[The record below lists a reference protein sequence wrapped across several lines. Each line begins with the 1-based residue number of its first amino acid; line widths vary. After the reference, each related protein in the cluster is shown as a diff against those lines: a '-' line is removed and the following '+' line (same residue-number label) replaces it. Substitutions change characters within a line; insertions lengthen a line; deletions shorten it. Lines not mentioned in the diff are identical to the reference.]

1 MKIKAVI
8 SFALL
13 FLLSACSEEV
23 IQQNPEQRVPL
34 NLAAVSEAAIT
45 RTGTNIQGSTFDAG
59 ALINAYIPVTGASDG
74 TETIG
79 NPVVMKAEAADA
91 NGINALSPNDG
102 SVLYYPPGDNV
113 KVDIY
118 ALYPKEVMSSF
129 TSFTVQNPQTSD
141 ADYKA
146 SDLMFAKTSESQAKS
161 DQTVHLQFTH
171 KMAKLIVNAFGD
183 EGVTI
188 KSIKLKNFST
198 TVGFNTSTGVLGD
211 LSDKTDITIAS
222 SADFASSLS
231 GVALFPPQ
239 TKDDTEFIE
248 VEAKTTTG
256 SPTTA
261 YFYVITKQFESGK
274 VYTVNM
280 TIGPK
285 NLADDGKV
293 TIDTWPSTVGTVSVA
308 PVGSLGLTI
317 TNLTDDGDANTNTM
331 KANGTYDYNGKVC
344 LPIPTVTDGK
354 PSAEPLTKDTHY
366 EVEYYNNINAGTALV
381 VVRGKGSYDGLST
394 FKTFNINRITNTMSY
409 PSNSVT
415 QMLSKN
421 GVVPNVLQLPS
432 LQTTE
437 VYGKMEYKIYS
448 DAAMTTL
455 HPTDPTDANCIA
467 TVDGNGNVRM
477 QRRGGPVYIK
487 ATMDGTG
494 NYEAATATY
503 NLTVIAGDAE
513 SVMTVELTDGNSYVY
528 TGSAITP
535 AFTVY
540 DNGNTL
546 ASGTDYTY
554 SYSNNTNVGAATITI
569 TGKGEYEGTKTVNF
583 NITKAT
589 NEFTTLNIPS
599 IPIDCGDWKESPQGG
614 RKDTLSIAAETFE
627 IGGVAKFGNSVSY
640 SSDNTAVATVN
651 ASTGVVTAV
660 APGTANITASVAGT
674 TNYTALT
681 QTITVKVEKMTYVYV
696 YNGNTGNHKH
706 SASPSTVETA
716 TYWSQVSG
724 GSAQE
729 CSLSFT
735 ANATV
740 YFVLVGAAGGN
751 DTATGRGGLGGLVVA
766 SKGYSQTDNPT
777 FYVFCGGGGYSDTQG
792 DPNDPVRSL
801 GGWPGGGRPG
811 VTGCSGAGGGA
822 TVVATTNSMDNWDFS
837 DNDSRLLVAGAG
849 GGSSNQGYGGESGNK
864 ITETTEK
871 FVGTMKNC
879 TSGRAKWNG
888 GNVNVAGEC
897 STEASPT
904 ADGGAGGAGYYGGF
918 SGLEVNGE
926 ETGTVATGGHGGS
939 NYIASG
945 FTEIFNAVSS
955 SQTFTQ
961 IGVSVTE
968 NGHPQTS
975 TTVEERQNVYPG
987 YVIIR
992 YKYNVSN

>member
-13 FLLSACSEEV
+13 FLLSACSEEM
-23 IQQNPEQRVPL
+23 IQQYSKQRVPL
-34 NLAAVSEAAIT
+34 KLAAMSEVDLT
-45 RTGTNIQGSTFDAG
+45 RTTTDIQGSTFEEG

-74 TETIG
+74 TETLG
-79 NPVVMKAEAADA
+79 NPVVLKAEEADE

-102 SVLYYPPGDNV
+102 SILYFPPGDDV
-113 KVDIY
+113 KADIY
-118 ALYPKEVMSSF
+118 ALYPKEVLSSF

-146 SDLMFAKTSESQAKS
+146 SDLMFAKTPESLPKS
-161 DQTVHLQFTH
+161 DQTVHLQFAH
-171 KMAKLIVNAFGD
+171 KMAKLIVNATGD
-183 EGVTI
+183 EGVTL
-188 KSIKLKNFST
+188 KSIKLKKFST
-198 TVGFNTSTGVLGD
+198 TVGFNTSTGVLGE
-211 LSDKTDITIAS
+211 LSDKTDIVIAN
-222 SADFASSLS
+222 SADFTGSLS

-256 SPTTA
+256 SATTA
-261 YFYVITKQFESGK
+261 YFYVITKQFEPGK

-285 NLADDGKV
+285 NLAEDGKV
-293 TIDTWPSTVGTVSVA
+293 TIDTWPSTVGTVIVA

-317 TNLTDDGDANTNTM
+317 TNLVDDGDANTNTM
-331 KANGTYDYNGKVC
+331 KANGSYDYAGKVC

-354 PSAEPLTKDTHY
+354 PSAAPLIKDTHY
-366 EVEYYNNINAGTALV
+366 TVEYYNNINAGTALV
-381 VVRGKGSYDGLST
+381 VVRGKDSYEGLST
-394 FKTFNINRITNTMSY
+394 FKTFNINRIANTMTY
-409 PSNSVT
+409 PKSEVT
-415 QMLSKN
+415 QTLSKN
-421 GVVPNVLQLPS
+421 GVVSNALHLPS

-437 VYGKMEYKIYS
+437 VYGKMEFHIYS

-455 HPTDPTDANCIA
+455 HPTDPTDAQCIA
-467 TVDGNGNVRM
+467 TLDGNGSVRM
-477 QRRGGPVYIK
+477 QRRGGPIYIK

-503 NLTVIAGDAE
+503 KLTVTAGDAA
-513 SVMTVELTDGNSYVY
+513 SVMTVELAEGNSYVY

-554 SYSNNTNVGAATITI
+554 AYSNNTNVGSATITI
-569 TGKGEYEGTKTVNF
+569 TGQGEYSGTKTANF
-583 NITKAT
+583 NITQAT
-589 NEFTTLNIPS
+589 NEFTTLKTPS
-599 IPIDCGDWKESPQGG
+599 IPIDCGDKKNIPRGGVSPEV
-614 RKDTLSIAAETFE
+614 SVPAETFS
-627 IGGVAKFGNSVSY
+627 IGGVPKFGTSVSY
-640 SSDNTAVATVN
+640 SSDNTAAATVN
-651 ASTGVVTAV
+651 SSTGVVTAV
-660 APGTANITASVAGT
+660 APGTAHITASVAGT
-674 TNYTALT
+674 TNYTALS
-681 QTITVKVEKMTYVYV
+681 QTITVKVEKMTYIYV
-696 YNGNTGNHKH
+696 YNGVTGHHKH
-706 SASPSTVETA
+706 SASPSDVTTM

-724 GSAQE
+724 GSAQQ
-729 CSLSFT
+729 CSLGFT

-766 SKGYSQTDNPT
+766 SKEYGQTDKPT

-792 DPNDPVRSL
+792 NNDDPVRSL

-822 TVVATTNSMDNWDFS
+822 TVVATTNNMVNWDFTT
-837 DNDSRLLVAGAG
+837 NDSRLLVAGAG
-849 GGSSNQGYGGESGNK
+849 GGSSNQGYGGESGNQ
-864 ITETTEK
+864 ITSTTEVS
-871 FVGTMKNC
+871 VGTMRNC
-879 TSGRAKWNG
+879 TSGRAKWMG

-926 ETGTVATGGHGGS
+926 ESGTTVATGGHGGS

-945 FTEIFNAVSS
+945 FTEIFNGVSG

-992 YKYNVSN
+992 YRYDR